1 VIAPAAVPRA
11 PAPPAVAPRG
21 EPAGAAPTPVAAT
34 DVAAGAAAPVIRG
47 SVQPTVEPAATT
59 LTSMSGQATRLGY
72 PRSLRNPTAAELAVL
87 ALPGTAGLVLLT
99 LSGGVIGYRQANTAR
114 FIRTQSTARF
124 LR

>member
-1 VIAPAAVPRA
+1 
-11 PAPPAVAPRG
+11 
-21 EPAGAAPTPVAAT
+21 
-34 DVAAGAAAPVIRG
+34 VIRG